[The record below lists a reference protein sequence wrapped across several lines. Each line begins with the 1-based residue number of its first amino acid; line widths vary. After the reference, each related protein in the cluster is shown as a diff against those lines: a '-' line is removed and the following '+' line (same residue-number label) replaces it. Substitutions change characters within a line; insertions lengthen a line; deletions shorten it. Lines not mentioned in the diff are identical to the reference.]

1 MSNMHQLSSLD
12 LSSNRLS
19 GTIPSSLSFLSFL
32 GSLDLSDNN
41 LFGAIPY
48 TGQMT
53 TFDAT
58 DFTENPGLCGPPLPV
73 RCSAGILV
81 PYFILIIKS
90 SWGDIYFDFVDH
102 VVDKL
107 SRLTHRQGINHGQR
121 RKIHH
126 RRQFICIYRYVKIN
140 ELDPCTLILLCT
152 RFASLNIL
160 A

>member
-73 RCSAGILV
+73 RCSGDDDSSHDSNKRHSYNDTNDDGLFDNRFYLSLGLGFAAG
-81 PYFILIIKS
+81 S
-90 SWGDIYFDFVDH
+90 H
-102 VVDKL
+102 TDK
-107 SRLTHRQGINHGQR
+107 
-121 RKIHH
+121 
-126 RRQFICIYRYVKIN
+126 
-140 ELDPCTLILLCT
+140 E
-152 RFASLNIL
+152 
-160 A
+160 